1 MDTSGRGGP
10 GEEAGG
16 IPIEPGSDEEP
27 RAAQREASHEAQRE
41 APRAAAPGCFRLRLP
56 VPSTGEARASYF
68 LGAGPGGVL
77 VDPGGAA
84 DAEALYAVL
93 KALGRTAG
101 LAAVVLTDPRPETAA
116 GLLRLEAEG
125 FRGQVYLRG
134 EWLGAARAYGFASEI
149 RPLGA
154 GPERVELASGRS
166 LRFFASAVPAPHG
179 SLLCLDE
186 TTGTL
191 LSGERFSPS
200 GESGAQGAQ
209 GEPFLL
215 ARLAE
220 LARRGELA
228 RIAPSRAPVLA
239 EAVADF
245 IERFAS
251 AEALLAGACADPDA
265 AEARADELAEVERS
279 ISSDPLTR
287 LKNQRFLHSLLLD
300 RLKAQ
305 GGRLEAALLF
315 VSLDGLVEINRELG
329 REGGDEALKSLG
341 YILGNDAAAFPGTLA
356 FKLNS
361 PAFVV
366 LVPGGERAAA
376 AAAAE
381 RIRKTV
387 RESEVSSRSF
397 TVSIGLV
404 YPDEATGSG
413 DAAIRR
419 LEEIGG
425 VRGLLA
431 KERGGDT
438 VCDSSTEHDAELQL
452 SKRIVLVE
460 PETAHAAFLAAR
472 LEGRGFRVAVFP
484 EGRSALERILAD
496 GCDLVVSEAMVPR
509 LSGFQLREALM
520 ADSARSRIPFVLVS
534 HRKDDEYLEKAASLR
549 ITHYLKKPYALAEIL
564 GLAENLARG

>member
-1 MDTSGRGGP
+1 MDASGT
-10 GEEAGG
+10 
-16 IPIEPGSDEEP
+16 
-27 RAAQREASHEAQRE
+27 
-41 APRAAAPGCFRLRLP
+41 AAPGFLRLRLP
-56 VPSTGEARASYF
+56 DPASGEARAAYF
-68 LGAGPGGVL
+68 LGEGLGGVL

-84 DAEALYAVL
+84 DAGAVAAGL
-93 KALGRTAG
+93 AALGGPAG

-125 FRGQVYLRG
+125 FRGQVFLRE
-134 EWLGAARAYGFASEI
+134 EWLGAARAYGFASEA

-166 LRFFASAVPAPHG
+166 LRFFSSALPAPFG
-179 SLLCLDE
+179 TLLCLDE
-186 TTGTL
+186 ATGSL
-191 LSGERFSPS
+191 LSGERFGPS
-200 GESGAQGAQ
+200 GEAGARGAQ

-215 ARLAE
+215 GRLAE

-228 RIAPSRAPVLA
+228 RIAPARAPVLA

-245 IERFAS
+245 IERFAA
-251 AEALLAGACADPDA
+251 AEALLAGACADTAAAGMDA
-265 AEARADELAEVERS
+265 EELAEVERS
-279 ISSDPLTR
+279 LSSDPLTR

-300 RLKAQ
+300 RLRAQ

-341 YILGNDAAAFPGTLA
+341 YILGNDAAAYPGTLA

-361 PAFVV
+361 PSFVV

-381 RIRKTV
+381 RIRKAV
-387 RESEVSSRSF
+387 RESEVARRGL

-438 VCDSSTEHDAELQL
+438 VCDSSTEHDAERQR

-520 ADSARSRIPFVLVS
+520 ADSARSRIPFILVS

-549 ITHYLKKPYALAEIL
+549 ITHYLRKPYSLSEIL